1 MDEDKKGEDQE
12 LTEQELRESNV
23 YAGDEEVLEKKIKDN
38 IKYREN
44 CYNILEQ
51 EVLGQEDG
59 QMVPENI

>member
-44 CYNILEQ
+44 WYNILEQ